1 MKKTELAKMLMEL
14 DRRIARFFDA
24 QLKAFKVHLMEE
36 LDARVEQYFSSTET
50 SMAPSAQAPSEKA
63 LDLVGS
69 DISAGS
75 DLSRS
80 QSMSV
85 RSMAKMAARRTP
97 KEKISVASSDVVDSR
112 SAPTKAAR
120 RTPMS
125 EKTEMALD
133 LRAQDRRRIFDRG
146 RRWIFDR
153 RRLWIFNS
161 EGRHE
166 VVTGGRSEAWSR
178 RIAEIYRSSGVNEDP
193 LLSIH

>member
-14 DRRIARFFDA
+14 DRRIDRFFDA

-36 LDARVEQYFSSTET
+36 LDARVEQYCSSTET

-63 LDLVGS
+63 LDLVGTN
-69 DISAGS
+69 ISAGF

-85 RSMAKMAARRTP
+85 RSTTKM
-97 KEKISVASSDVVDSR
+97 
-112 SAPTKAAR
+112 AAR

-125 EKTEMALD
+125 EKIEMALD
-133 LRAQDRRRIFDRG
+133 LRAQDQRRIFDRG
-146 RRWIFDR
+146 RRWIFDW

-161 EGRHE
+161 EGRDK
-166 VVTGGRSEAWSR
+166 VVTGGRSEAWSQ

-193 LLSIH
+193 LLCIH